1 MIPAALQFGLQ
12 IGPDRDQLIRAHQ
25 SLAAMVTD
33 RMMTHVP
40 AWMSRDDMLSA
51 AMAGLMDAAN
61 RYDATQGVLFR
72 TFAEKRIRG
81 AVLDEVRRMDWCPRS
96 LRAEQSRITRAVS
109 DLEKELGRSPEETEV
124 AARLDLGLEEYR
136 EALTRTSHLGCVS
149 LEESIRGRE
158 GGATFLDS
166 LKAPETHLPEHALER
181 HDLTRELAGH
191 LERLTEKERL
201 VVAMIYYEELSQKE
215 AAEVLGLTPGRI
227 SQLHSQA
234 LVKLRAALGGD
245 AGEAW

>member
-1 MIPAALQFGLQ
+1 MMPVALQYGLE
-12 IGPDRDQLIRAHQ
+12 IGPDRDRLIRVHQ
-25 SLAAMVTD
+25 SLAARVVD

-61 RYDATQGVLFR
+61 RYDAGQGAQFR

-96 LRAEQSRITRAVS
+96 LRTDQSRVTRAVAE
-109 DLEKELGRSPEETEV
+109 LENELGRSPKEREV
-124 AARLDLGLEEYR
+124 ADRLGLNLQEYQDLLSR
-136 EALTRTSHLGCVS
+136 MSHLGCVS
-149 LEESIRGRE
+149 LEETIRGRE
-158 GGATFLDS
+158 GGATFLDG
-166 LKAPETHLPEHALER
+166 LKDGNAPCPEQVLEQ

-191 LERLTEKERL
+191 LDSLTEKERL
-201 VVAMIYYEELSQKE
+201 VVAMVYYEELSQKE
-215 AAEVLGLTPGRI
+215 AAEVLGLTPGRV

-234 LVKLRAALGGD
+234 LIKLRSRMKASGG
-245 AGEAW
+245 ESW

>member
-1 MIPAALQFGLQ
+1 MPAALQFGLPV
-12 IGPDRDQLIRAHQ
+12 GPDRDQLVRAHQ
-25 SLAAMVTD
+25 GLASMVVD

-51 AMAGLMDAAN
+51 AMAGLLDAAG
-61 RYDATQGVLFR
+61 RYDAGQGVQFR

-96 LRAEQSRITRAVS
+96 LRSEQSRVSRAVS
-109 DLEKELGRSPEETEV
+109 ELENELGRSPEEPEIAERLGV
-124 AARLDLGLEEYR
+124 GLGEYQELLARIG
-136 EALTRTSHLGCVS
+136 HLGCVS
-149 LEESIRGRE
+149 LEETFRGHE
-158 GGATFLDS
+158 SGATLLDGLS
-166 LKAPETHLPEHALER
+166 DPAARIPDEELER
-181 HDLTRELAGH
+181 HDLTRELAAH
-191 LERLTEKERL
+191 LERLTEKEKL

-234 LVKLRAALGGD
+234 LVKLRAALEAGSGD
-245 AGEAW
+245 AW